1 MDSAGLS
8 QNELAERTNVP
19 QPTIHRILI
28 GESKDPRHSTVKP
41 LADFFGVTVAQ
52 LRGDE
57 PMQDAQGSAVFDR
70 LLAAAQ
76 EQHPDTITGPASL
89 ARLLDESP
97 QTVTNWKNRGV
108 PVAKITALARA
119 VCVNPEWLE
128 TGEGPM
134 MRIDLGSPITTPMR
148 PVKLINSDD
157 ELDEG
162 AFAVPRYTVKA
173 SAGNGMPVLEID
185 QKGQSNYCRYNWA
198 SRNGYRIEDLFS
210 MAVEGD
216 SMEPTIPDGASI
228 IVHKSNEIVNG
239 KPHVIC
245 RGDEC
250 FVKRLFRQMD
260 GTVLVKSDNSE
271 NYTPWTARPDD
282 VDQLYVIGQV
292 VSVSY
297 NL

>member
-1 MDSAGLS
+1 MENTTSALIRRLREAKGWS
-8 QNELAERTNVP
+8 QDELAKRIGIS
-19 QPTIHRILI
+19 QP
-28 GESKDPRHSTVKP
+28 G
-41 LADFFGVTVAQ
+41 LAKIENGGNTRKLVEIAKVFGVTAEE
-52 LRGDE
+52 LSRGTLN
-57 PMQDAQGSAVFDR
+57 Q
-70 LLAAAQ
+70 
-76 EQHPDTITGPASL
+76 
-89 ARLLDESP
+89 SP
-97 QTVTNWKNRGV
+97 GT
-108 PVAKITALARA
+108 
-119 VCVNPEWLE
+119 
-128 TGEGPM
+128 EGN
-134 MRIDLGSPITTPMR
+134 IDLGLPITTPMR
-148 PVKLINSDD
+148 PVKLIDSDD

-173 SAGNGMPVLEID
+173 SAGNGTPVLEVD
-185 QKGQSNYCRYNWA
+185 KKGQSNYCRRNWA

-210 MAVEGD
+210 MAVQGD

-228 IVHKSNEIVNG
+228 IVHKSQDVANG

-260 GTVLVKSDNSE
+260 GSILVKSDNYE